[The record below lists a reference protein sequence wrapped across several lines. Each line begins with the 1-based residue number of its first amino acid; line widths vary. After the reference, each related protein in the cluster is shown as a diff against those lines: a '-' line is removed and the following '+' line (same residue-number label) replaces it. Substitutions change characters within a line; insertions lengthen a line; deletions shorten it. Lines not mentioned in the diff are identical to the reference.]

1 MNDYLGDVDIDTAVV
16 KEDNM
21 GKDKP
26 LTIGELYLILR
37 KKLIIDEYG
46 NISFDP
52 DIEKQT
58 FKISMP
64 TSDMYGQYVGLSYD
78 EKEGKFYLS

>member
-1 MNDYLGDVDIDTAVV
+1 MNDYLGDVDIDTAIV

-21 GKDKP
+21 GPKES
-26 LTIGELYLILR
+26 LTVNELYLIL
-37 KKLIIDEYG
+37 KEILHPNNK
-46 NISFDP
+46 FDV
-52 DIEKQT
+52 DIACSK

>member
-1 MNDYLGDVDIDTAVV
+1 MNDYLGNVDIDTAII
-16 KEDNM
+16 KENNM
-21 GKDKP
+21 GP
-26 LTIGELYLILR
+26 NESLTVYKLYLIL
-37 KKLIIDEYG
+37 KEIVYP
-46 NISFDP
+46 NNTFDP
-52 DIEKQT
+52 KIACSK